1 MSSDFD
7 HANVNRYGPRP
18 IFMELSRIPTDEL
31 NKYYDTT
38 SEHQIT
44 LSDGTIIVPLRCW
57 EDSKSGRTNNF
68 LKRVM
73 LLYTK
78 GIIDTAVRILR

>member
-1 MSSDFD
+1 
-7 HANVNRYGPRP
+7 
-18 IFMELSRIPTDEL
+18 MELSRIPTDEL

-44 LSDGTIIVPLRCW
+44 LSDGTIIVPLRSW
-57 EDSKSGRTNNF
+57 EDSKSGRTNKF